1 MTIVGARH
9 NYQSTGIPVAALFL
23 TKRSAHIDTNPD
35 PRANLIVCGLRIGA
49 KRMKQLF
56 AIVLSTAAICAFAS
70 ATPAAAQDTQDQTP
84 SVQQSDR
91 TQAYTASSADPANDG
106 CHVVDGSRAES
117 GHPAQTVVCPSIP

>member
-1 MTIVGARH
+1 
-9 NYQSTGIPVAALFL
+9 
-23 TKRSAHIDTNPD
+23 
-35 PRANLIVCGLRIGA
+35 
-49 KRMKQLF
+49 MKHLF

-106 CHVVDGSRAES
+106 CKVIEESRAEG
-117 GHPAQTVVCPSIP
+117 GHPQETVVCPSIP

>member
-1 MTIVGARH
+1 
-9 NYQSTGIPVAALFL
+9 
-23 TKRSAHIDTNPD
+23 
-35 PRANLIVCGLRIGA
+35 
-49 KRMKQLF
+49 MKQLF

-106 CHVVDGSRAES
+106 CKVIEESRAEG
-117 GHPAQTVVCPSIP
+117 GHPERTVVCPSIP

>member
-1 MTIVGARH
+1 MDI
-9 NYQSTGIPVAALFL
+9 
-23 TKRSAHIDTNPD
+23 NPD
-35 PRANLIVCGLRIGA
+35 PRANLTVCGLHIGA

-91 TQAYTASSADPANDG
+91 TQAYTASSADPANKG
-106 CHVVDGSRAES
+106 CTVIDESRAEG
-117 GHPAQTVVCPSIP
+117 GHPEQTVVCPSIP

>member
-1 MTIVGARH
+1 
-9 NYQSTGIPVAALFL
+9 
-23 TKRSAHIDTNPD
+23 
-35 PRANLIVCGLRIGA
+35 
-49 KRMKQLF
+49 MKQLF

-106 CHVVDGSRAES
+106 CKVIEESRAEG
-117 GHPAQTVVCPSIP
+117 GHSQETVVCPSIP